1 MLQVIKKVEKEL
13 EKLGLTMDDV
23 ANEHIIEACTAKV
36 ALADNLSPE
45 GIDFDEL
52 ERKLYPDS
60 TFIIEMVKHL
70 DEGGSGED
78 MISAFLVGAVFHSPE
93 LRDIL
98 EISLEE

>member
-13 EKLGLTMDDV
+13 EKLGLTLDDV

-36 ALADNLSPE
+36 ALIDNLSPE

-70 DEGGSGED
+70 DKGESGED
-78 MISAFLVGAVFHSPE
+78 MISAFLVGAVYHSPE
-93 LRDIL
+93 LQKIFEL
-98 EISLEE
+98 PIEE

>member
-1 MLQVIKKVEKEL
+1 MLQVIEKVEKEL
-13 EKLGLTMDDV
+13 EKLGLTMEDV

-36 ALADNLSPE
+36 ALVDNLSPE

-70 DEGGSGED
+70 DKGED
-78 MISAFLVGAVFHSPE
+78 MISAFLVGAVFHSPK
-93 LRDIL
+93 LQDIF

>member
-1 MLQVIKKVEKEL
+1 MLQVIEKVENEL

-36 ALADNLSPE
+36 ALTDNLSPE

-52 ERKLYPDS
+52 ESKLYPDS
-60 TFIIEMVKHL
+60 TFIIEMIKHL

-78 MISAFLVGAVFHSPE
+78 VISSFLIGAVFHSPE

>member
-1 MLQVIKKVEKEL
+1 MLQVIEKVEKEL

-36 ALADNLSPE
+36 ALVDNLSPE

-60 TFIIEMVKHL
+60 TFNKQKVKHL
-70 DEGGSGED
+70 DKGGAGED
-78 MISAFLVGAVFHSPE
+78 MLSAFLVGAVFHSPK
-93 LRDIL
+93 LQDIF

>member
-13 EKLGLTMDDV
+13 EKLGLTLNDV

-36 ALADNLSPE
+36 ALIDNLSPE

-70 DEGGSGED
+70 DKGGSGEEV
-78 MISAFLVGAVFHSPE
+78 ISAFLVGATFYSPKLQE
-93 LRDIL
+93 LL
-98 EISLEE
+98 EVSLEE

>member
-1 MLQVIKKVEKEL
+1 MLQVIEKVENEL

-36 ALADNLSPE
+36 AL
-45 GIDFDEL
+45 
-52 ERKLYPDS
+52 
-60 TFIIEMVKHL
+60 VL

-78 MISAFLVGAVFHSPE
+78 VISSFLIGAVFHSPE